1 MEIHRSLMDLYFG
14 YNFRVGDVN
23 SSKESIQEFEQLA
36 KTANTPEDRL
46 RYAQAAQQLKT
57 EVLPKMQK
65 EMEELGKKLGLKD
78 GEIGKALKLES
89 DSVFGLNIKRQQNGL
104 FSLVTTYEKGM
115 FYHNKS

>member
-1 MEIHRSLMDLYFG
+1 MKSPWTFVQSNL
-14 YNFRVGDVN
+14 
-23 SSKESIQEFEQLA
+23 LA

-46 RYAQAAQQLKT
+46 RYAQAVQQLKT

-115 FYHNKS
+115 FYHNKSWNTVESRLNVLAHIWSYSLCE